1 MNLPQVEV
9 YAFNTLGRKSYSAY
23 YRLDGR
29 KVVLKP
35 KKDFL
40 DNQVLRYLF
49 EIKMQGIPYIL
60 GETSYQSNT
69 YLVFSWIDG
78 NRIDQV
84 ELSPAEINQAL
95 TNILQLIQKMKIITG
110 LNWFFLDLKPQHILI
125 DPTGLISLVDFEH
138 VTVSKLNQIPWQDL
152 KQIGLT
158 PKFCSNEIMG
168 TYLTKNHQEYALA
181 LVYISLLAGKP
192 LENIKISDRKKALRK
207 ISKEIALKIE
217 SALNGNGFMP
227 EQQNKTNIKELNSLT
242 KISEPETSE
251 PEPVFKDNSVK
262 SDFRQSTIADQTVI
276 PREHSL
282 TIFEK
287 TNNEI
292 IQTQELRVITKYKFV
307 SFCKCH
313 TLPMI
318 CVLDLAY
325 LIKDNLEEKT
335 SQIIEEI
342 DQLSEEGQMPELLT
356 KNMAQ
361 HIVKQC
367 AITDLFLSGKHLSI
381 CKVLSDQDLSLKWQI
396 QEVKY
401 GEFTANSE
409 LNQTVSNYICYE
421 KR

>member
-69 YLVFSWIDG
+69 YLVFSWVDG
-78 NRIDQV
+78 YRIDQV

-95 TNILQLIQKMKIITG
+95 TNILQLIQKLKIITG

-125 DPTGLISLVDFEH
+125 DQTGLISLIDFEH
-138 VTVSKLNQIPWQDL
+138 VTVNKLNQIPWQEL

-168 TYLTKNHQEYALA
+168 TYLTKNHHEYALA
-181 LVYISLLAGKP
+181 LIYISLLAGKP
-192 LENIKISDRKKALRK
+192 LENIKTSDRKRVLRK

-217 SALNGNGFMP
+217 SALNGNGFMS
-227 EQQNKTNIKELNSLT
+227 EQKNKTNTKELNSLT
-242 KISEPETSE
+242 KTSE
-251 PEPVFKDNSVK
+251 AEPVFKENSVK
-262 SDFRQSTIADQTVI
+262 SDFRQSTIVNQVGI

-287 TNNEI
+287 TNDEI

-318 CVLDLAY
+318 CVLNFAY
-325 LIKDNLEEKT
+325 LIKDNPEEKT

-342 DQLSEEGQMPELLT
+342 NQLSEEGQMPELLT
-356 KNMAQ
+356 KNMAR

-367 AITDLFLSGKHLSI
+367 AIGDLFLSGKHLSI

-409 LNQTVSNYICYE
+409 LNQTVLNYMYYE